1 MKKLFLLAS
10 KVIFINKKR
19 GAIPFIISILGIAF
33 LVSSLIFI
41 EGGKKLIRTSPTV
54 IGDNRIIVKGKF
66 FTEKDLKLLENY
78 PFVDYAVFPKAQ
90 VLVNGNLYIGYPEK
104 IFSVLGLPVPREN
117 EVLIDKAQ
125 FKNIEKNQVI
135 DLEVGN
141 YSKTF
146 TVKDLYRE
154 RNPFELRKEGKR
166 VLMLQKTFENIFEKK
181 SFDEMIIVFNR
192 KELVNSYIPMIL
204 EKFQEDRGLYGD
216 VEIIKAPEV
225 YGKTERNQ
233 DIASGVTG
241 VLAIILIIVGG
252 IGINNIVK
260 YNILSKKEFDKIKS
274 INGINSKNFIPVL
287 ICEVILILIAVIL
300 IGILLG
306 VLLSNILSDI
316 YCFYPAFKFKTIFFS
331 LLLVF
336 ILGVSSG
343 RYTILKSKKG

>member
-1 MKKLFLLAS
+1 MKKLFLLAGR
-10 KVIFINKKR
+10 VFLLNKKR
-19 GAIPFIISILGIAF
+19 AGIPLFISIMGISF
-33 LVSSLIFI
+33 LVTSLIFI

-54 IGDNRIIVKGKF
+54 IGDNRVIVKGKF

-90 VLVNGNLYIGYPEK
+90 ILVNGNLYIGYPEK
-104 IFSVLGLPVPREN
+104 IFSILKLPTPREN
-117 EVLIDKAQ
+117 EVLIDKSQ

-154 RNPFELRKEGKR
+154 RNPFELKKEGKR

-216 VEIIKAPEV
+216 VEIIQAPEI
-225 YGKTERNQ
+225 YKKTERNQ
-233 DIASGVTG
+233 DILSAVSGILG
-241 VLAIILIIVGG
+241 IILLGIGS
-252 IGINNIVK
+252 IGINNVIK
-260 YNILSKKEFDKIKS
+260 YNIISKREREKIKK
-274 INGINSKNFIPVL
+274 IKDINSKNFIPIL
-287 ICEVILILIAVIL
+287 ICEVIFILTIVIL
-300 IGILLG
+300 VGLLLGIVLANLLANILWFYPVFKIKSIFITLFLIFVLG
-306 VLLSNILSDI
+306 VLSERNMI
-316 YCFYPAFKFKTIFFS
+316 FKIK
-331 LLLVF
+331 
-336 ILGVSSG
+336 
-343 RYTILKSKKG
+343 